1 MTQLGAPPVQ
11 RRKVLLAGAE
21 PSVQG
26 LISTFLHTMGWTCTV
41 IQGKEEAPAILQQ
54 ETFDAVVVD
63 LGLSES
69 EAEQTILG
77 IKQIRPS
84 LSDRILVISHGPADP
99 KILELMER
107 HDLIQLFPDGLLPQL
122 WATLHEL
129 VVSPRPRELAP
140 RAMQVARMIFDS
152 FRYPLPAG
160 LRSILAGPRQLA
172 YQHNKT
178 IVDLSIEFAEG
189 AGKMSLAGQVLD
201 GEKKG
206 KNDGLP
212 VLLVSEMGTLA
223 RTTTNQFGEF
233 HVECDIPEDASVEV
247 RLGERSWV
255 LIPLGKMDWGG
266 KRTSSCADR
275 N

>member
-1 MTQLGAPPVQ
+1 MTKSEAPSVQ

-26 LISTFLHTMGWTCTV
+26 LISTLLHTMGWTCTV
-41 IQGKEEAPAILQQ
+41 IQGKEEAAAILQR
-54 ETFDAVVVD
+54 ETFDAVVID
-63 LGLSES
+63 LGHSEG

-84 LSDRILVISHGPADP
+84 LADRILVISRGAIDP

-107 HDLIQLFPDGLLPQL
+107 HDLIQLFQESLLPQL

-129 VVSPRPRELAP
+129 VVLPRPRELAP

-160 LRSILAGPRQLA
+160 VRSILSGARQVA

-178 IVDLSIEFAEG
+178 IIDVSIEFAEG
-189 AGKMSLAGQVLD
+189 TGKMSLAGQVLD
-201 GEKKG
+201 GERKG
-206 KNDGLP
+206 KNEGLP
-212 VLLVSEMGTLA
+212 VLLVGGMGTLA
-223 RTTTNQFGEF
+223 RTATNQFGEF
-233 HVECDIPEDASVEV
+233 HVECDFPEDISLEV

-255 LIPLGKMDWGG
+255 LVPLGKMDWAA